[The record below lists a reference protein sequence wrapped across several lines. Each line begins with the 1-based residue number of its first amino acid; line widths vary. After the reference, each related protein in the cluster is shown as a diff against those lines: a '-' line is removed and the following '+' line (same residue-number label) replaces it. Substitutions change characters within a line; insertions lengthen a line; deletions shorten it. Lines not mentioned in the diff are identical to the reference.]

1 MALKDTD
8 ILLDAQAAALKSSQV
23 VKFGDG
29 INKTFGA
36 AALKVAKI
44 RKERDDKWATD
55 VADMEELLKVD
66 AANAGWTPDLM
77 KYFQQNKDEYLKLR
91 KDFTKKGT
99 GTQEY
104 ITSKARMASIKKDLE
119 ATKNFIN
126 ANNEQTLDYKTEK
139 QSGNLSSTTDF
150 ERNNARNNNKTSDIV
165 FRKLDANGDVINAA
179 NKNLD
184 AEVAVIERGVKFSYL
199 DSHDKEV
206 TETEWNNSSSV
217 IEDATTGEVINA
229 NATKAT
235 YFDPAISEM
244 ESMNT
249 MYDQT
254 IKDIALGNYHEGAWE
269 SKVKMLTQ
277 NKLSKENALSFISD
291 HLAPDG
297 SSFADTDKHKAL
309 QAEWTTF
316 LGSLS
321 DTEKRKY
328 NTHWAK
334 NIDMIPTDEGS
345 GWKYNTFSQT
355 KDAVGDYLK
364 NAYMPQFS
372 EAMSAQI
379 ANNKANAYLRRISLG
394 GDDAKLAEKQF
405 TKWHTENKV
414 NKMLTSPHATDVR
427 FKEGEISVDKIKS
440 VFDSMGIEVGGK
452 SVKINVI
459 DRNVLANAGVTA
471 KSIAG
476 ITDSN
481 DAFNTM
487 AGLITDQGNMPDPID
502 PRILKKGQ
510 VLSFTIPSSADEFS
524 RVDEGKLIKDPDDP
538 TGKKMKF
545 VGKDSK
551 ETTKESSGT
560 TFTFEY
566 TGDEDDLRTWLNST
580 IYKGVEGMYVPTEY
594 DSKYWMTKPGN
605 ADDIVN
611 PPEKDDIN
619 LTGT

>member
-8 ILLDAQAAALKSSQV
+8 ILLDAQAAALKDSTV
-23 VKFGDG
+23 VKFGDA
-29 INKTFGA
+29 INESFGKT
-36 AALKVAKI
+36 ALQVAKI
-44 RKERDDKWATD
+44 RKERDEKWATD

-66 AANAGWTPDLM
+66 AANAAWTKDLM
-77 KYFQQNKDEYLKLR
+77 TYFQQNKDEYLKLR

-139 QSGNLSSTTDF
+139 LSGNLSNIIDF
-150 ERNNARNNNKTSDIV
+150 ERNNARNNNKTSNIV
-165 FRKLDANGDVINAA
+165 FRKKDANGKEINAA

-321 DTEKRKY
+321 KTEKRKY

-345 GWKYNTFSQT
+345 GWKYNTFSQA
-355 KDAVGDYLK
+355 KDAVGDFLK
-364 NAYMPQFS
+364 NAYMPQFG

-379 ANNKANAYLRRISLG
+379 ANNKANAYLKRISLG
-394 GDDAKLAEKQF
+394 GDDAKLAEKEF
-405 TKWHTENKV
+405 TKWYMENKV
-414 NKMLTSPHATDVR
+414 NKMLTTPLDIE
-427 FKEGEISVDKIKS
+427 FQDGEISVDKIKS
-440 VFDSMGIEVGGK
+440 VFSSMGIEVGGK
-452 SVKINVI
+452 SVKMNVI
-459 DRNVLANAGVTA
+459 DGNVLKSAGVTA

-481 DAFNTM
+481 AVFNTM
-487 AGLITDQGNMPDPID
+487 SDLVTRQGNLPDAID
-502 PRILKKGQ
+502 PRKLKKGNI
-510 VLSFTIPSSADEFS
+510 LSFTIPSGAEISDVE
-524 RVDEGKLIKDPDDP
+524 EGKIVSG
-538 TGKKMKF
+538 TG
-545 VGKDSK
+545 VGKEYK
-551 ETTKESSGT
+551 TTTKESPGT

-566 TGDEDDLRTWLNST
+566 TGDMDDLRTWLAST

-594 DSKYWMTKPGN
+594 DSKYWMTQP
-605 ADDIVN
+605 
-611 PPEKDDIN
+611 
-619 LTGT
+619 TGTSPTTGTNTPNLNPNNP